1 MPACPRTT
9 QTQVEDGRALVS
21 LAVRDNEH
29 LLVGAL
35 ILQGVR
41 SDKITGFIISHNILE
56 DPRQCPNIFCQ
67 ISLGEQSVP
76 YKVSLIKRTACTS
89 FSRPLDLIFI

>member
-41 SDKITGFIISHNILE
+41 SDKITGFKTYVIGNVLYVVRLKFQIL
-56 DPRQCPNIFCQ
+56 
-67 ISLGEQSVP
+67 
-76 YKVSLIKRTACTS
+76 KTT
-89 FSRPLDLIFI
+89 